1 MPAEQSKQTKKLS
14 SQPTSIFGSNGPRH
28 SFDKKERPQNL
39 KDVILKI
46 WRFLRKERYLVIL
59 CIFLVVCDSCTDMAG
74 PILLSHAIDKCI
86 IPRKLHELAIT
97 ACAMLALGLGGCFL
111 YWSHS
116 FIMAGVAQRTVSAL
130 RAELFEK
137 LQSLSLP
144 FFDKNPHGDL
154 MSRFTNDID
163 NVNQVLSNN
172 LTQIVFNMVAAV
184 GIAITMLIL
193 NPILGGVCIASVL
206 TMSFIV
212 NFILAK
218 RIRALFRVRQSL
230 LGSLNGTIEETIS
243 GQKTIKAIHR
253 EQMAIEDFE
262 KSNRNFKTSMIDT
275 ETFAGSIGPMMNFTN
290 NISMALVVI
299 TGGVL
304 ALKHLTTIGMIAAFT
319 NYVRMFSRPL
329 NDMANVYNALQSA
342 LAGAERVFHVIEET
356 PETDASE
363 DAEPVEIKGE
373 VSLENVT
380 FSYVEGQPVLKNVS
394 LHANP
399 GDTIALVGPTGAGK
413 TTIINLLTR
422 FYEIDD
428 GTIKIDG
435 RDITQM
441 RKESLRKQLGIVLQG
456 AFLFMGTVREN
467 IRYGRL
473 DATDEEIEA
482 AAKLANADRFIRS
495 LPQGYDTPLSERG
508 SNLSQGQQ
516 QLLSIAR
523 AILADPSILIL
534 DEATSNVDT
543 RTEKHIQDAMLK
555 LMTGRTS
562 FVIAHRLST
571 IREATQILVIKGGE
585 IIQRG
590 THQQLLTEEGFYQ
603 RLYAGQIDDADEM
616 AEVA

>member
-1 MPAEQSKQTKKLS
+1 
-14 SQPTSIFGSNGPRH
+14 
-28 SFDKKERPQNL
+28 
-39 KDVILKI
+39 
-46 WRFLRKERYLVIL
+46 
-59 CIFLVVCDSCTDMAG
+59 
-74 PILLSHAIDKCI
+74 
-86 IPRKLHELAIT
+86 
-97 ACAMLALGLGGCFL
+97 
-111 YWSHS
+111 
-116 FIMAGVAQRTVSAL
+116 
-130 RAELFEK
+130 
-137 LQSLSLP
+137 
-144 FFDKNPHGDL
+144 
-154 MSRFTNDID
+154 
-163 NVNQVLSNN
+163 
-172 LTQIVFNMVAAV
+172 
-184 GIAITMLIL
+184 
-193 NPILGGVCIASVL
+193 
-206 TMSFIV
+206 
-212 NFILAK
+212 
-218 RIRALFRVRQSL
+218 
-230 LGSLNGTIEETIS
+230 
-243 GQKTIKAIHR
+243 
-253 EQMAIEDFE
+253 
-262 KSNRNFKTSMIDT
+262 
-275 ETFAGSIGPMMNFTN
+275 
-290 NISMALVVI
+290 
-299 TGGVL
+299 
-304 ALKHLTTIGMIAAFT
+304 MIAAFT